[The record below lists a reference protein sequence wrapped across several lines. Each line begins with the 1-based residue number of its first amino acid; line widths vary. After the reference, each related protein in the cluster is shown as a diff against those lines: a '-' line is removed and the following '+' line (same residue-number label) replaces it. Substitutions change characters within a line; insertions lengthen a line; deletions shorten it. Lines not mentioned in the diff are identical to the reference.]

1 MNPQIR
7 ELAEQAGGNPNYK
20 AFRGYFL
27 PPPPDYIDPATVDLE
42 KFAELLIRE
51 CAFVAQN
58 KDAHKDWL
66 KYGRGLAAGK
76 ILEHFG
82 Y

>member
-1 MNPQIR
+1 MNPLVESIYR
-7 ELAEQAGGNPNYK
+7 K
-20 AFRGYFL
+20 AWKETT
-27 PPPPDYIDPATVDLE
+27 DHHATMQR
-42 KFAELLIRE
+42 FAELIVRE

-66 KYGRGLAAGK
+66 KYGRALAADK

>member
-1 MNPQIR
+1 MNPRIKL
-7 ELAEQAGGNPNYK
+7 LAEQAGVNLSSFQFSGTPTKYEV
-20 AFRGYFL
+20 AEQEL
-27 PPPPDYIDPATVDLE
+27 Q
-42 KFAELLIRE
+42 KFAELIVRE

-82 Y
+82 VEA